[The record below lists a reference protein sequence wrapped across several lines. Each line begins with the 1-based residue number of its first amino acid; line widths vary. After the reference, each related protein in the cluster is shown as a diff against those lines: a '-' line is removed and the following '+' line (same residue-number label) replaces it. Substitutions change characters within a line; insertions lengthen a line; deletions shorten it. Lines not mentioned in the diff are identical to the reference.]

1 MVWPLR
7 LAGNQWPLIADHSTK
22 NTMKLQP
29 CYLPTLNWGA
39 QYTGKTF
46 INDLIAVV
54 TATVIAARIFAKQSG
69 VTVVGDET

>member
-1 MVWPLR
+1 
-7 LAGNQWPLIADHSTK
+7 
-22 NTMKLQP
+22 MKLQP